1 MSKTTRGLGKHLPK
15 DEEAVLPALIP
26 IDKRPDEEVL
36 EEGGFTF
43 DVDRHFLKL
52 LPRFVQDRVSSI
64 PHHWWDFSE
73 AEIIQK
79 TWPEHLSPDE
89 TAARLRISLWDEYDR
104 CFRFKLT
111 SIDLAKCLRGI
122 CTIGYFRSRMLAD
135 SGKVV
140 FLCTPPPVYENTVR
154 VLHQKGLSELE
165 KILQLPVFLPDGT
178 ADAKIADV
186 KRRIYESLDM
196 RIKGAVVQ
204 RIDQRNMNINIEG
217 DPSMMSGVVAKPDEM
232 LSMDELESELK
243 KLEATSARLSVPG
256 GARAAE
262 VVVAQ
267 EEDPRRESAARVLRV
282 DPGE

>member
-15 DEEAVLPALIP
+15 DEEAALPALIT
-26 IDKRPDEEVL
+26 IDKRPDAEVL
-36 EEGGFTF
+36 EEGGFSF

-52 LPRFVQDRVSSI
+52 MPRFVQDRITAV
-64 PHHWWDFSE
+64 PHFWWDFSE
-73 AEIIQK
+73 AEIVER
-79 TWPEHLSPDE
+79 TWPEHKCPDD
-89 TAARLRISLWDEYDR
+89 TAARLRIALWDEYDR

-111 SIDLAKCLRGI
+111 AIDLEKCLRGI
-122 CTIGYFRSRMLAD
+122 CTIGYFRSRMLGD

-196 RIKGAVVQ
+196 RLKGAVVQ
-204 RIDQRNMNINIEG
+204 RIDQRNMNINIDG
-217 DPSMMSGVVAKPDEM
+217 DPSMMSGAPTKPDEM

-256 GARAAE
+256 GGRAVE
-262 VVVAQ
+262 VVDAQ
-267 EEDPRRESAARVLRV
+267 EEDPRREGAARVLRS
-282 DPGE
+282 DAGE